1 MNNYE
6 SVIILKARITD
17 EEKAAFIEKQK
28 EIITTAGQLTNVEDL
43 GKKTLAYEIKKETE
57 GYYLV
62 FTFEAKP
69 EIIAEFERLLRLNEL
84 VLKHL
89 VIKTELKEEEKTEEK

>member
-17 EEKAAFIEKQK
+17 EEKNAFIEKQK
-28 EIITTAGQLTNVEDL
+28 ELINKEGQLTNVDDL

-69 EIIAEFERLLRLNEL
+69 EFISEFDRLLRLNEL

-89 VIKTELKEEEKTEEK
+89 VIKKEEKNNQKEEK